1 MNHHEGTNQTEIGKK
16 LLTGPYLTSSQQ
28 KRNLMGGISS
38 NQRKASRNVRCCHAK
53 PSEASP
59 KLRGNTPTTTK
70 PRPEFEDT
78 HQLTSKAQTSI
89 PRRCR
94 IPRRHPRRQFRPL
107 KRQERWL
114 STCRAAQSEQIL
126 TINVT
131 IAPIVASPRR
141 KFFTCFNSLS
151 LLPKNSP
158 FTFQLSKQLK
168 LALDLHTKPLTSQ
181 VMGT

>member
-1 MNHHEGTNQTEIGKK
+1 MAFLRIREKRVETFDAAMQNLRKHH
-16 LLTGPYLTSSQQ
+16 
-28 KRNLMGGISS
+28 
-38 NQRKASRNVRCCHAK
+38 
-53 PSEASP
+53 PSYE
-59 KLRGNTPTTTK
+59 KTHQ